1 MLHIGAAAYC
11 LQVAEMEQK
20 LDAMRQAE
28 QQARYCLQV
37 AWDERIAEMEQKLD
51 ALRQAEQQARQAEQ
65 KARQAEQ
72 KAQKQAA
79 ASSQE
84 AATAKE
90 QAAASAREAAAAK
103 KQAATSS
110 RESAAAKEQA
120 AALAG
125 EVAAAKDQA
134 VTSAREAA
142 AAKKALRDS
151 ECIVERLR
159 RASPVLAPLRS
170 PLSIAAVPLAR
181 FALHAQE
188 RGGFKTASLAPDA
201 VEYAMLRELWEAG
214 GPGGRPNRFALK
226 RIEVVETERQ
236 GTSFSNK
243 VEDFEMRR
251 MGAGPFTV
259 EFSPDPPTA
268 NQPTVVHD
276 PTGEK
281 RAVIDRLK
289 RRFAR
294 LAGLQ
299 RANALLV
306 FHGCTHDAAH
316 NICRTGFASI
326 STTDAGFFGR
336 GIYATTYAQYA
347 AEYARGTIIGKVNQ
361 PNADGEF
368 VVLVAWATP
377 GLAYPITRD
386 HAGLDCDYIADS
398 VSSRFYSNQGEPA
411 KALRSPFDSHYVCI
425 RREDYQCM
433 DGMRLGHDV
442 APEYDELV
450 LGDAAQLLPCYRLY
464 F

>member
-1 MLHIGAAAYC
+1 M
-11 LQVAEMEQK
+11 
-20 LDAMRQAE
+20 
-28 QQARYCLQV
+28 
-37 AWDERIAEMEQKLD
+37 AEMEQKLD
-51 ALRQAEQQARQAEQ
+51 ALRQAEQT
-65 KARQAEQ
+65 
-72 KAQKQAA
+72 AQKQAA
-79 ASSQE
+79 ASAQE
-84 AATAKE
+84 AAAAKE
-90 QAAASAREAAAAK
+90 QAAASAKEAAAAKKQAAASAREAAEAKKQAAALAREVATAKDHAAASAREAAAAN
-103 KQAATSS
+103 
-110 RESAAAKEQA
+110 
-120 AALAG
+120 
-125 EVAAAKDQA
+125 
-134 VTSAREAA
+134 
-142 AAKKALRDS
+142 KALHDS

-159 RASPVLAPLRS
+159 RASPSLAPLRS

-188 RGGFKTASLAPDA
+188 RGGFKTASLAPYA

-214 GPGGRPNRFALK
+214 GPGGRPNRFTLK

-243 VEDFEMRR
+243 VEDFEIRR

-259 EFSPDPPTA
+259 EFSTDPPAA

-276 PTGEK
+276 PSGEK
-281 RAVIDRLK
+281 RAVIERLK
-289 RRFAR
+289 RRFAG

-326 STTDAGFFGR
+326 STTDAGYFGR

-347 AEYARGTIIGKVNQ
+347 AEYANGALTGKANL
-361 PNADGEF
+361 PDANGEF

-386 HAGLDCDYIADS
+386 HTGADCDYIADS
-398 VSSRFYSNQGEPA
+398 VSSRFYSNRGEPA

-425 RREDYQCM
+425 RRDDYQCM
-433 DGMRLGHDV
+433 DGMRHDV

-450 LGDAAQLLPCYRLY
+450 LGDASQLLPCYRLY